1 MSVLALAGMD
11 GWKSSS
17 SSSDSSFR
25 DDFLRVALV
34 AERVVGAAMGLKR
47 CDRGT
52 AAE

>member
-1 MSVLALAGMD
+1 MSVLALAGME

-17 SSSDSSFR
+17 SSSESSFL
-25 DDFLRVALV
+25 DFLRVALV

>member
-1 MSVLALAGMD
+1 MSVLALAGME

-25 DDFLRVALV
+25 DFLLVALV
-34 AERVVGAAMGLKR
+34 AERVAGAAMGLKR
-47 CDRGT
+47 CERGT